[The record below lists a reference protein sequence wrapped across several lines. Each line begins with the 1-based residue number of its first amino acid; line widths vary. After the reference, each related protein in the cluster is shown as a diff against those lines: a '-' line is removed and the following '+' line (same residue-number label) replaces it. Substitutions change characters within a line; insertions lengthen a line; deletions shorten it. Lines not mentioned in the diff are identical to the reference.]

1 MNNGSVSPLLSRES
15 KQEAYAG
22 GYDQRV
28 VGGLSRRTV
37 THEGAFFLPYL
48 QPGMDV
54 LDCGC
59 GPGTMTVQV
68 AEIVAPGTVVGIDLE
83 ETQFAVGRER
93 ARTRGV
99 DNVRFEQASIYEL
112 PFADSSFDAVYAHA
126 VLYHLARPE
135 AALAEMRRVLRPGG
149 LIAVRDSDTRGDL
162 IAPAD
167 PRLERVWELARGV
180 MRVHGGNPE
189 FGASHR
195 AALRKAGFANVVASA
210 SYDVYGTA
218 EAVQGFAAFWAA
230 FLTEHHTEQ
239 IIRSGWATWDEL
251 REFAAVLTQWSE
263 DPDAFAARARCEAVA
278 WKPAS

>member
-1 MNNGSVSPLLSRES
+1 MKEESVTQVPTSDSG
-15 KQEAYAG
+15 QEGYAG
-22 GYDQRV
+22 GYDSRV

-37 THEGAFFLPYL
+37 TAEGAFFLPYL
-48 QPGMDV
+48 RSGMDV

-68 AEIVAPGTVVGIDLE
+68 AEIVAPGRVVGIDLE
-83 ETQFAVGRER
+83 TAQFAVGRER
-93 ARTRGV
+93 ARERGL
-99 DNVRFEQASIYEL
+99 DNVRFEHASIYQL
-112 PFADSSFDAVYAHA
+112 PFPDSSFDAVYAHA

-135 AALAEMRRVLRPGG
+135 EALAEMSRVLRPGG

-162 IAPAD
+162 YAPTD
-167 PRLERVWELARGV
+167 LRLERVWDLGRGV

-189 FGASHR
+189 FGASQR

-210 SYDVYGTA
+210 SYDVYGAT

-239 IIRSGWATWDEL
+239 IIRSGWATWNEL
-251 REFAAVLTQWSE
+251 NELAAALTQWSQH
-263 DPDAFAARARCEAVA
+263 PDAFAARARCEAVG
-278 WKPAS
+278 WKPAG

>member
-1 MNNGSVSPLLSRES
+1 MKEGRVSQLLSREL

-22 GYDQRV
+22 GYDSRV

-37 THEGAFFLPYL
+37 TGEGAFFLPHL
-48 QPGMDV
+48 RSGMDV

-83 ETQFAVGRER
+83 TTQFAVGRER
-93 ARTRGV
+93 ARERGL
-99 DNVRFEQASIYEL
+99 DNVRFEPASIYEL
-112 PFADSSFDAVYAHA
+112 PFADESFDAVYAHA

-162 IAPAD
+162 YAPTD
-167 PRLERVWELARGV
+167 LRLERVWDLARGV

-189 FGASHR
+189 FGSSHR
-195 AALRKAGFANVVASA
+195 AALREAGFANVVASA
-210 SYDVYGTA
+210 SYDAYGTP
-218 EAVQGFAAFWAA
+218 EAVQGFAAYWAA
-230 FLTEHHTEQ
+230 FLAEHHTER
-239 IIRSGWATWDEL
+239 IVSHGWATRDEL
-251 REFAAVLTQWSE
+251 GGLAAALTQWGQH
-263 DPDAFAARARCEAVA
+263 PDAFAARARCEAVG
-278 WKPAS
+278 WKPTG